1 MADLRSQLRTGIIAG
16 IKRGWRSFLWISR
29 IVIPV
34 SLLTTLLVWSGLLE
48 HLSFLFSPMMNFIN
62 LPFQAAIP
70 IISGML
76 TNLYVAI
83 AAMTAMPFSVE
94 QMTLIAVF
102 TLICHNLITEGII
115 QHKSGINIVK
125 ITLIRIAAATLTVLA
140 VSLFLGD
147 TSEPVTAAAVPVA
160 AEPLPTVMKE
170 WAVDLLVLLARI
182 LGIITAVMVVLELSE
197 SLGWTERAVRFLRP
211 LMRVLGLSEQTA
223 TLWVTSGGFG
233 LMYGGAITIDK
244 VRKGILRKDELE
256 RLHLSI
262 GINHSMVEDPAL
274 FLVAGVNPFWLWVP
288 KLITAII
295 AVHLYRAIR
304 YLRDRLSH

>member
-147 TSEPVTAAAVPVA
+147 TSEPVTAPAVPVA

-211 LMRVLGLSEQTA
+211 LMKVLGLSEQTA

-304 YLRDRLSH
+304 YLRYRLSH

>member
-304 YLRDRLSH
+304 YLRYRLSH

>member
-147 TSEPVTAAAVPVA
+147 TSEPVTAPAVPVA